1 MSYAQPV
8 SPGLSSS
15 VPLLEGDAGIEQ
27 TINAAR
33 GLVREGLRDPLLRQ
47 TAGHILLQRRVPQHN
62 DVAEVRA
69 IYDWVVR
76 NIRFVKDPV
85 NQETVSTARWTLTN
99 GFGDCDDINAVLLPV
114 LLGIVG
120 YRTRLVTVAGHP
132 GAPRQFT
139 HVYAEVLLRGRW
151 IPVDA
156 ARPHA
161 RFGQTIRHQFRKRVW
176 SLDDGSYT
184 DMGSPAAAGLAG
196 EHVAGGLGLNLDS
209 LADVIKQAT
218 RGTAQ
223 IITATKSKR
232 RALDLPEIT
241 YGQPGVSSF
250 NAYVPLLLIGGLGLM
265 WMMSRR
271 GRS

>member
-1 MSYAQPV
+1 MRYAQPV

-114 LLGIVG
+114 LLGAAG

-156 ARPHA
+156 ARPGA

-184 DMGSPAAAGLAG
+184 DMGLPRQASLAG
-196 EHVAGGLGLNLDS
+196 ETVAAGVSGLDDW
-209 LADVIKQAT
+209 ADVIKQAT

-232 RALDLPEIT
+232 RAVDFPSLT
-241 YGQPGVSSF
+241 YGQPGVSTI
-250 NAYVPLLLIGGLGLM
+250 NDYVPLLVLGGLGLVVV
-265 WMMSRR
+265 MMMR
-271 GRS
+271 GRRS